1 MSQINLE
8 QWVED
13 EADPQRRQ
21 FRQAAHLV
29 LRAIAN
35 SAVLAP
41 IMLMKGGILLAIRY
55 QSTRFTRDIDF
66 STPKRLQDV
75 DLPTLLADVS
85 QALLPVSAD
94 NEYGLALTLQSHA
107 VKPPDRPEV
116 SFPTLQLRI
125 AYASRTSQGDM
136 LRLAKGQGTKTV
148 QLDYSFNEWVSE
160 IEKQALDGGTLSM
173 YAFHDLIAEKLRS
186 VLQQPLRNRSRFQDI
201 YDISLLLECATITD
215 EDKRTILNKL
225 HEASEDRKVPMDQ
238 MAMRNQAVIDLSKR
252 DYDAVAVLIPS
263 KPPAFEVAYDVVR
276 RFFESLPWQ
285 DGLSK
290 N

>member
-1 MSQINLE
+1 
-8 QWVED
+8 
-13 EADPQRRQ
+13 
-21 FRQAAHLV
+21 
-29 LRAIAN
+29 
-35 SAVLAP
+35 
-41 IMLMKGGILLAIRY
+41 
-55 QSTRFTRDIDF
+55 
-66 STPKRLQDV
+66 
-75 DLPTLLADVS
+75 
-85 QALLPVSAD
+85 
-94 NEYGLALTLQSHA
+94 
-107 VKPPDRPEV
+107 
-116 SFPTLQLRI
+116 
-125 AYASRTSQGDM
+125 M